1 MRLMTDM
8 EIVWFQNVQMG
19 QRKRLQRG
27 VHHYTHHDVVR
38 IYVFVIKRRKTTIKS
53 KLHLVICDAG
63 ISIKEKMNPFI
74 DDLLISHLIFRHDT
88 IFFFLFYRTLICQVI
103 VTCY

>member
-19 QRKRLQRG
+19 QRKKLQRG

-38 IYVFVIKRRKTTIKS
+38 KYVFVIKRRKTTIKVNCIYS
-53 KLHLVICDAG
+53 SVML
-63 ISIKEKMNPFI
+63 EF
-74 DDLLISHLIFRHDT
+74 LLKKK
-88 IFFFLFYRTLICQVI
+88 
-103 VTCY
+103 